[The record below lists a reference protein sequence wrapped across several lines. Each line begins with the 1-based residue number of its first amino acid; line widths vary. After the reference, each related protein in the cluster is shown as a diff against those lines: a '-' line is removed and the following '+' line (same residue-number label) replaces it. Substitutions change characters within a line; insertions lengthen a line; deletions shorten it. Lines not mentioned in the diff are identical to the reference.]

1 VNWKSGNMTKLE
13 GTMVFNISAVYKKKA
28 LNIGRP
34 AVTGA

>member
-1 VNWKSGNMTKLE
+1 MAKLE
-13 GTMVFNISAVYKKKA
+13 GTTLFNISAVYKT